1 MNIKIIN
8 NNSMGT
14 NTYIVSI
21 DKEAIV
27 IDPVGDMNAI
37 TSHIAKNELKVKY
50 ILLTHGHGDHIGLV
64 PELKEMTKAPVY
76 VHSEEEE
83 MINDSLINLS
93 VHFDKTVSFKSDYHY
108 DQKNDLKLGED
119 SIKIIHTPGHTKGC
133 VCIQIGDALFTGD
146 TLFKGSIG
154 RTDLYGGDYNTILES
169 LNKLKTLDSN
179 LKVYPGHGPSSQL
192 STECRTNPYF
202 QL

>member
-1 MNIKIIN
+1 MDIKIIN

-21 DKEAIV
+21 EKEAIV
-27 IDPVGDMNAI
+27 IDPVGSMNTI
-37 TSHIAKNELKVKY
+37 FDYIEKNELKVKY

-64 PELKEMTKAPVY
+64 PELKEITKAPVY
-76 VHSEEEE
+76 VHNEDEE

-93 VHFDKTVSFKSDYHY
+93 VHFEKTVSFKSDYYY
-108 DQKNDLKLGED
+108 DHKNNLKLGEET
-119 SIKIIHTPGHTKGC
+119 ITVIHTPGHTKGS
-133 VCIQIGDALFTGD
+133 VCIQIGDSLFTGD

-154 RTDLYGGDYNTILES
+154 RTDFYGGDYNTIIQS
-169 LNKLKTLDSN
+169 LNNIKTLDSN

-192 STECRTNPYF
+192 STECTTNPYF

>member
-1 MNIKIIN
+1 MDIKIIN
-8 NNSMGT
+8 NNSMST

-21 DKEAIV
+21 EKEAIV
-27 IDPVGDMNAI
+27 IDPVGNMNTI
-37 TSHIAKNELKVKY
+37 LDYIEKNELKVKY

-64 PELKEMTKAPVY
+64 PELKQATGAPIY
-76 VHSEEEE
+76 VHSEDEE

-93 VHFDKTVSFKSDYHY
+93 VHFEKTVSFKSDYHY
-108 DQKNDLKLGED
+108 DHKDDLKLGEET
-119 SIKIIHTPGHTKGC
+119 IKIIHTPGHTKGS

-154 RTDLYGGDYNTILES
+154 RTDLYGGDYNTILQS
-169 LNKLKTLDSN
+169 LHKIKTLDLN

-192 STECRTNPYF
+192 STECTTNPYF

>member
-1 MNIKIIN
+1 MDIKIIN

-14 NTYIVSI
+14 NTCIVSI
-21 DKEAIV
+21 EKEAIV
-27 IDPVGDMNAI
+27 IDPVGSMNTI
-37 TSHIAKNELKVKY
+37 FDYIEKNELKVKY

-64 PELKEMTKAPVY
+64 PELKEITKAPVY
-76 VHSEEEE
+76 VHNEDEE

-93 VHFDKTVSFKSDYHY
+93 VHFEKTVSFKSDYHY
-108 DQKNDLKLGED
+108 DHKDDLKLGEET
-119 SIKIIHTPGHTKGC
+119 ITIIHTPGHTKGS
-133 VCIQIGDALFTGD
+133 VCIQIGGSLFTGD

-154 RTDLYGGDYNTILES
+154 RTDFYGGDYDTILQS
-169 LNKLKTLDSN
+169 LNKIKTLDSK

-192 STECRTNPYF
+192 STECTTNPYF